1 MKKRVSEY
9 HVVNGRQN
17 ELIILIYGN
26 FIYILK
32 NAYILTE
39 MSTPRGN
46 ESNKLQNCFSG

>member
-1 MKKRVSEY
+1 M
-9 HVVNGRQN
+9 NGRQN

-39 MSTPRGN
+39 MSTARGN
-46 ESNKLQNCFSG
+46 QSNKLQNCFSG